1 MLIMLNVAFANG
13 AASSSSGFGYEQGH
27 VDNHGDYYIPSQAQI
42 EDQQVTYILTR
53 NGLRNEAATNTTLV
67 QKIIKDFC
75 NSSEQLEHIG
85 AMEPTP
91 SGLQYWVRD
100 SQTGEA
106 MIVAEC
112 VYLLTFA
119 PQYIMR
125 VPQNVR
131 VAFEALNTPERQSN
145 ARLPS
150 LWICLQYIE
159 EQQAAQTPRDQNQV
173 PVQTRLIHSQSIIQL
188 QRSRNYN
195 IQQGERTE
203 GVRPIGTS
211 GIYQYEWPVSRK
223 LAWHA
228 ITPLLEHLPGRALA
242 SSYCM
247 FNSVA
252 LWEHVD
258 VRKIGPNIQVTLVE
272 IAAVG
277 YRVPPSYTKDKLT
290 RNAVLS

>member
-1 MLIMLNVAFANG
+1 
-13 AASSSSGFGYEQGH
+13 
-27 VDNHGDYYIPSQAQI
+27 
-42 EDQQVTYILTR
+42 
-53 NGLRNEAATNTTLV
+53 
-67 QKIIKDFC
+67 
-75 NSSEQLEHIG
+75 
-85 AMEPTP
+85 
-91 SGLQYWVRD
+91 
-100 SQTGEA
+100 

-125 VPQNVR
+125 APQNVR

-145 ARLPS
+145 ATLSS

-159 EQQAAQTPRDQNQV
+159 EQQAAQTPRAQNQV
-173 PVQTRLIHSQSIIQL
+173 PCVDGSRLQPPVSTPVPVQPRLIHSQSIIQL

-211 GIYQYEWPVSRK
+211 GTYQYEWPVSRK

-277 YRVPPSYTKDKLT
+277 YRVSPSYTKDKLT
-290 RNAVLS
+290 RIAVLS